1 MIGKQILNYEIKS
14 LLGEGGMGNVYLAEH
29 VQLGRKVAIKALHAQ
44 LVNNQSI
51 RTRFKNEAS
60 TMAHLQHPNIVA
72 LYDYLEAPD
81 GLFLIME
88 YVEGTP
94 LDEYIRNI
102 SGPIP
107 ADRAVP
113 MFTQILE
120 GFKYAHGMG
129 VVHRDIK
136 PSNILIAKDGSMK
149 ILDFGIAKLVNEA
162 GNKLTKTGTQMGTV
176 FYMSPEQVQGKDVDH
191 RSDIYALGVT
201 FFQMLTGVCPYDGL
215 TTEFEVYGKIVNEPL
230 QAPGSMIPGIPAH
243 LNTAVAVSTHKD
255 PSYRY
260 AGCGDFIA
268 AINGQATSYA
278 PPVIPVQ
285 NTMATAGQTFAN
297 PVVNTMAGAPPVSEK
312 PKKKKSVLKIALIS
326 LGALLLIAGGWL
338 FWKMSGTEA
347 HLKFIP
353 KNAFAVATIDLS
365 SLAKKVD
372 IEAIQQLEIYQKI
385 MKEMDRENSSISESV
400 EKPLNT
406 GIDIFSKPYA
416 FMASGRG
423 DDNSFYGGLVF
434 AISDADDFKK
444 FAEDISKGGMTDEE
458 SDMFYLEL
466 DNNDVALAWNSKG
479 GILLASDR
487 SDGELKKLC
496 RRLLN
501 QEKEESILAD
511 ESFDKFLDAQH
522 DVALY
527 TNTKNASNTSS
538 VAQLA
543 MISKESMMFGL
554 DFLDGQVSFTAE
566 GAGEGDNSSPT
577 FFNTSGISGSL
588 MKGIPD
594 SKAVVSLSLNIKGI
608 FDFMESNENFAA
620 ALDNISREIDVE
632 RNSLDEILQGD
643 IFASLVNFEQRIQER
658 RESVPHYNYDWW
670 YGGYYSYTIETFYD
684 TNLVPVFVVGIT
696 AKDPSLLGAI
706 VMNNF
711 ESNDTIGMPSMN
723 SGTFYT
729 YGVSHDDNFYFC
741 NDYQTAISL
750 QNSGTC
756 SNTLS
761 GTVAAQITSSP
772 VSGAADM
779 KLTSYPDFLTNEFR
793 NSMGDRGYTTFNR
806 FWSVMDNVNL
816 QEENNRIILSVNL
829 TGGGNSIMSLLEAV
843 NGAYLTEE
851 NYNK

>member
-1 MIGKQILNYEIKS
+1 M
-14 LLGEGGMGNVYLAEH
+14 YLAEH

-88 YVEGTP
+88 YVDGTP
-94 LDEYIRNI
+94 LDEYIRSV

-260 AGCGDFIA
+260 AGCADFIA

-285 NTMATAGQTFAN
+285 NTMATAGQTFSN
-297 PVVNTMAGAPPVSEK
+297 PVVNAMAGAPPVSEK

-326 LGALLLIAGGWL
+326 LGALLLVAGGWL

-353 KNAFAVATIDLS
+353 KNAFAVATVDMA
-365 SLAKKVD
+365 SLAGKVD
-372 IEAIQQLEIYQKI
+372 VEVIQQFQLYQDM
-385 MKEMDRENSSISESV
+385 MKEMNRENTSYSEGI
-400 EKPLNT
+400 EKPMST
-406 GIDIFSKPYA
+406 GVDIFSKPYA
-416 FMASGRG
+416 FIASDRSN
-423 DDNSFYGGLVF
+423 DNSVYAGIVF
-434 AISDADDFKK
+434 ALSDDDDFKK
-444 FAEDISKGGMTDEE
+444 FAEDVSNGGYTDEE
-458 SDMFYLEL
+458 SDMKFISL
-466 DNNDVALAWNSKG
+466 DKNDAALAWNTDG
-479 GILLASDR
+479 GILLFSGMND
-487 SDGELKKLC
+487 DEMKKQC
-496 RRLLN
+496 RRLLS
-501 QEKEESILAD
+501 QEKDESILSD
-511 ESFDKFLDAQH
+511 ESFADFISSDH
-522 DVALY
+522 DFSVY
-527 TNTKNASNTSS
+527 TNTKNSASRNSISELS
-538 VAQLA
+538 VLSRGA
-543 MISKESMMFGL
+543 MIYGL
-554 DFLDGQVSFTAE
+554 DFLENKVAVTARNVATDE
-566 GAGEGDNSSPT
+566 GTMAQPI
-577 FFNTSGISGSL
+577 FNTSGISGDL
-588 MKGIPD
+588 AKAIPD
-594 SKAVVSLSLNIKGI
+594 SKAVMSLSVNMSGLFN
-608 FDFMESNENFAA
+608 FMESNDDLSMI
-620 ALDNISREIDVE
+620 LDNLSGELGVE
-632 RNSLDEILQGD
+632 RNSLRSLLSGEVFG
-643 IFASLVNFEQRIQER
+643 SLVNFEQRV
-658 RESVPHYNYDWW
+658 ESRIETIPHYNYDWW
-670 YGGYYSYTIETFYD
+670 YGGYYTYSYETVYD
-684 TNLVPVFVVGIT
+684 TNIVPVFVFGIT
-696 AKDPSLLGAI
+696 AADQAL
-706 VMNNF
+706 MNSIIDRKF
-711 ESNDTIGMPSMN
+711 YYDDTIGMPSIDN
-723 SGTFYT
+723 KTFKTYIVNNGT
-729 YGVSHDDNFYFC
+729 NYFFS
-741 NDYQTAISL
+741 NDYILATGL
-750 QNSGTC
+750 RDNGTP
-756 SNTLS
+756 
-761 GTVAAQITSSP
+761 VAALEGGKVSSLSTSP
-772 VSGAADM
+772 IGAEADL
-779 KLTSYPDFLTNEFR
+779 KLGSYPDFLITEMRDEMGGRDYATFTEFWAVMNTLTISQNQDELTVNINL
-793 NSMGDRGYTTFNR
+793 NST
-806 FWSVMDNVNL
+806 
-816 QEENNRIILSVNL
+816 
-829 TGGGNSIMSLLEAV
+829 GNSIMIILNAV
-843 NGAYLTEE
+843 NSAYLAEQ
-851 NYNK
+851 NYNR

>member
-285 NTMATAGQTFAN
+285 NTMANAGQTFAN

-416 FMASGRG
+416 FMASDRG

-444 FAEDISKGGMTDEE
+444 FAEDMSKGGMTDEE

-479 GILLASDR
+479 AILLAANKSD
-487 SDGELKKLC
+487 DELKKQC
-496 RRLLN
+496 RRLLS
-501 QEKEESILAD
+501 QEKDESILAD
-511 ESFDKFLDAQH
+511 ESFDKFLDANH
-522 DVALY
+522 DFALY
-527 TNTKNASNTSS
+527 TNTKNASNNSS

-543 MISKESMMFGL
+543 MISKQSMMFGL
-554 DFLDGQVSFTAE
+554 DFLDGQVSLTAE
-566 GAGEGDNSSPT
+566 GVGEGDESAPT
-577 FFNTSGISGSL
+577 FFNTSGISGGL
-588 MKGIPD
+588 AKGIPD

-608 FDFMESNENFAA
+608 FDFMESNEDFSA
-620 ALDNISREIDVE
+620 ALDNIARELDVE
-632 RNSLDEILQGD
+632 RSALNTLLQGD
-643 IFASLVNFEQRIQER
+643 VFGSLVNFEQRIQARTET
-658 RESVPHYNYDWW
+658 VPHYNYDWW
-670 YGGYYSYTIETFYD
+670 YGGYYTYTTETVYD
-684 TNLVPVFVVGIT
+684 TNLVPVFVFGIT
-696 AKDPSLLGAI
+696 ANDPGLMGHI
-706 VMNNF
+706 IINNF
-711 ESNDTIGMPSMN
+711 EINDTIGLPSMN
-723 SGTFYT
+723 GGTFST
-729 YGVSHDDNFYFC
+729 FSSHNGGNFYFC
-741 NDYQTAISL
+741 NDYQMAQSL
-750 QNSGTC
+750 ESNGTC
-756 SNTLS
+756 GSSLS
-761 GTVAAQITSSP
+761 GAVASQITSNP
-772 VSGAADM
+772 IAGEADM
-779 KLTSYPDFLTNEFR
+779 KLKSYPDVLTAELQNG
-793 NSMGDRGYTTFNR
+793 MGERGYTTFSK
-806 FWSVMDNVNL
+806 FWSVMNNINVQQSSNRMTLSLNL
-816 QEENNRIILSVNL
+816 N
-829 TGGGNSIMSLLEAV
+829 GGGNAIMSLLDAV
-843 NGAYLTEE
+843 NGAYLAEE